1 MFGCVSDTP
10 ISAIVQPHLAD
21 TDVTTGTV
29 TSKPQRR
36 KGSKFTVE
44 DRTVSSTSV
53 TSYRHYSVDTAED
66 LVYMCDRQPYR
77 PSQGLACWV
86 SMKAGALWIREL
98 RTLSQSSIDNSFAEQ
113 PKYIGSIIGYS
124 PKTGRTYFKVTIT
137 VHSLCDSH
145 LTCSG

>member
-44 DRTVSSTSV
+44 DRTVSSTNV
-53 TSYRHYSVDTAED
+53 TTYRHYSVDTDED

-77 PSQGLACWV
+77 PEGGSSCWV
-86 SMKAGALWIREL
+86 SKDAGARWIR
-98 RTLSQSSIDNSFAEQ
+98 
-113 PKYIGSIIGYS
+113 K
-124 PKTGRTYFKVTIT
+124 
-137 VHSLCDSH
+137 
-145 LTCSG
+145 